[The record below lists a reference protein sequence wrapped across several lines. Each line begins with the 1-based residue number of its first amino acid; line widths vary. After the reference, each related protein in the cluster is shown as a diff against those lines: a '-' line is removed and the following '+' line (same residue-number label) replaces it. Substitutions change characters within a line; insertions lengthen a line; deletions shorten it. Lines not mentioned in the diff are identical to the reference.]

1 MARWIYTI
9 AAVILVSTSS
19 WSWAQTPTTTY
30 QPADPGK
37 EFIMSCTYGVL
48 AGTLIGAATLAFV
61 DKPSENLNKV
71 ARGASIGLYVGILL
85 GAYVV
90 YVVPSMEPDPYD
102 SPLVSQN
109 WGLAPILSDEG
120 SLDGAQVQ
128 MQLLSF

>member
-1 MARWIYTI
+1 M
-9 AAVILVSTSS
+9 
-19 WSWAQTPTTTY
+19 
-30 QPADPGK
+30 
-37 EFIMSCTYGVL
+37 
-48 AGTLIGAATLAFV
+48 
-61 DKPSENLNKV
+61 

-128 MQLLSF
+128 MQLLSFYDARLSKYQDMILINDDLRYQIYWRSAKFDTISSKHSKANTQYKNV